1 MSESVAS
8 KQRPTV
14 FIVDDDEAVRE
25 SLVFLMQTV
34 GHTAETYASAQEFL
48 DQYDANRPGCLL
60 LDIRMT
66 GMSGLELQ
74 EKLNEMHCI
83 LPIIFI
89 TGHGDVPVAVKA
101 IQAGAADFI
110 QKPFNDQELLSR
122 IEEVLR
128 EEADNRDELL
138 ERNAILKNIDSL
150 TTRESQVME
159 QVVDGKAN
167 KMIAYNLNVSQRT
180 VEIHRANVM
189 DKMQAKSLAHLVRLV
204 MKARGEV
211 T

>member
-1 MSESVAS
+1 MSENMTTATE
-8 KQRPTV
+8 PTV

-25 SLVFLMQTV
+25 SLVFLLKSV
-34 GHTAETYASAQEFL
+34 SRKAESFASAQQFL
-48 DQYDANRPGCLL
+48 DQYSPTRPGCLL
-60 LDIRMT
+60 LDIRMP
-66 GMSGLELQ
+66 GMSGLDLQ

-110 QKPFNDQELLSR
+110 QKPFEDSELLSR
-122 IEEVLR
+122 IEEVLK
-128 EEADNRDELL
+128 EEADNRDVLI
-138 ERNAILKNIDSL
+138 ERTVILKNIESL
-150 TTRESQVME
+150 TGRETQVME
-159 QVVDGKAN
+159 QVVEGKAN

-189 DKMQAKSLAHLVRLV
+189 DKMQAKSLAQLVRLV
-204 MKARGEV
+204 MKANGEV
-211 T
+211 S

>member
-1 MSESVAS
+1 MSENMTTATE
-8 KQRPTV
+8 PTV

-25 SLVFLMQTV
+25 SLVFLLKSV
-34 GHTAETYASAQEFL
+34 SRKAESFASAQQFL
-48 DQYDANRPGCLL
+48 DQYSPTRPGCLL
-60 LDIRMT
+60 LDIRMP
-66 GMSGLELQ
+66 GMSGLDLQ

-110 QKPFNDQELLSR
+110 QKPFEDSELLSR
-122 IEEVLR
+122 IEEVLK
-128 EEADNRDELL
+128 EEADNRDVLI
-138 ERNAILKNIDSL
+138 ERTVILKNIESL
-150 TTRESQVME
+150 TGRETQVME
-159 QVVDGKAN
+159 QVVEGKAN

-204 MKARGEV
+204 MKANGEV
-211 T
+211 S